1 MNHDYDHSKEV
12 FFRLGWLEEDEE
24 KADTYLSDL
33 AEIAD
38 RLKGEG
44 AFELDTTA
52 IFVEPLL
59 RGLGWETLDHD
70 QVDRAP
76 GGNYPDFELYGRG
89 KRVAVIEVKSLE
101 AGDRY
106 LRKNA
111 YEQLYGYALERLR
124 RLPKQDWVA
133 MLRDQPIMCG
143 VVTNGRSWQI
153 YDFHGESQD
162 LKCEFDLQ
170 RNPDKRMLVA
180 SLGRYQLLA
189 RLGI

>member
-1 MNHDYDHSKEV
+1 MNHDYDHSNEV
-12 FFRLGWLEEDEE
+12 FFRLGWLED
-24 KADTYLSDL
+24 KRTADTCLSDL
-33 AEIAD
+33 AKRAE

-44 AFELDTTA
+44 VFELDTIA

-59 RGLGWETLDHD
+59 RGLGWDTLDHD

-76 GGNYPDFELYGRG
+76 GGNYPDFELFGRG
-89 KRVAVIEVKSLE
+89 KRMAVVEVKSLE
-101 AGDRY
+101 TGDRY
-106 LRKNA
+106 LQKNA

-124 RLPKQDWVA
+124 RLPKQDWVV
-133 MLRDQPIMCG
+133 MLRDQPIVCG
-143 VVTNGRSWQI
+143 VVTNGRSWQV
-153 YDFHGESQD
+153 YDFHGERQD

-180 SLGRYQLLA
+180 SLGRLQLLA